1 MDRRYSLVR
10 YKPGN
15 EKEAEGDTWLI
26 ELSYEEI
33 APYPPGMDFDP
44 RQRVGFAAEL
54 FDAAATRA
62 DPQPA
67 MQALPI
73 AATMTHLSI
82 QPTPLRSPVIIRA
95 R

>member
-1 MDRRYSLVR
+1 M
-10 YKPGN
+10 
-15 EKEAEGDTWLI
+15 WLI

-44 RQRVGFAAEL
+44 RQRVALAAEL
-54 FDAAATRA
+54 FDEGAKRS

-67 MQALPI
+67 MQALPV
-73 AATMTHLSI
+73 AASMTRLSI
-82 QPTPLRSPVIIRA
+82 QPTPIRSPVVIRT